1 MSELR
6 SFYTQLLS
14 ISKQRL
20 VETTLPELEK
30 ITEQQTLVLLTLI
43 HKLRKIG
50 VIESYLNT
58 YNYDKSVDRNDRI
71 FIGLAHEL
79 VIDRLFK
86 SGDVK

>member
-20 VETTLPELEK
+20 VETTLPELLK
-30 ITEQQTLVLLTLI
+30 TTELHSLVLFDRI

-50 VIESYLNT
+50 VIESYLST
-58 YNYDKSVDRNDRI
+58 YNYDKSEDRNDRI